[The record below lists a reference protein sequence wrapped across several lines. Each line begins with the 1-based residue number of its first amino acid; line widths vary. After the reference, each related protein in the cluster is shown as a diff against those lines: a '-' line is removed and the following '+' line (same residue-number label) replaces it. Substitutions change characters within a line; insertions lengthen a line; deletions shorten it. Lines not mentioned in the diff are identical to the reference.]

1 MMDIRKWLRKGK
13 NATDE
18 NKEDDERHV
27 VGGGGG
33 GGGEEETIMSMKYRQ
48 KLANLAKPA
57 TLALR
62 LEPQCRQPSCHARRR
77 PRDRV

>member
-27 VGGGGG
+27 VGGGEGG
-33 GGGEEETIMSMKYRQ
+33 DDHVDEIPTEAGQPG
-48 KLANLAKPA
+48 
-57 TLALR
+57 
-62 LEPQCRQPSCHARRR
+62 QPSQASNVSSAAGA
-77 PRDRV
+77 PAQAA